1 MTFDIHSALKALSPE
16 CDWLSL
22 RYVKEKTSR
31 RSMRDGKPETNAI
44 NIDEGVMME
53 VVIDQHLSYCATSD
67 LTSEGLRRCFEKGKS
82 LAKQSG
88 AKRLMDFDPKLR
100 GSAKSQ
106 HSGPRKV
113 PLDHAS
119 LQDIIAMQIET
130 SETLK
135 RTPNA
140 LSSSVALSMIEH
152 TTHYVTSSGAD
163 IHQSFDMLSQGLGI
177 TARKNDVI
185 QTRTD
190 GGFYA
195 RSHQIGAEGIK
206 REDFLARA
214 QKIAQEV
221 NELLEADE
229 CPTGTMDL
237 LLMPNQMMLQIHE
250 SIGHPLELD
259 RILGDERNYAGWS
272 FVKPQDFGKL
282 QYGSDLMNVSFDPL
296 HSGEFASYAFDDAG
310 IEAKKVYLIEKGIL
324 KAGLGSSESQLRSGL
339 QGVSNSRASS
349 WNRAPIDRMANIN
362 LEPGQSNFQ
371 QMISGIERGVLMD
384 SNRSWSIDDYRN
396 KFQFGC
402 EYAQLIEDGK
412 IVKVLKNPNYRGITV
427 PFWSSLKMVGDRST
441 FETYGTPHCGKGEPN
456 QAIRV
461 GHASPAALFADI
473 EIFGGAS

>member
-1 MTFDIHSALKALSPE
+1 MTFDIHKALQTLAPE
-16 CDWLSL
+16 CEWLGL
-22 RYVKEKTSR
+22 RYVKEKTSM
-31 RSMRDGKPETNAI
+31 RSMRDAKPEANSI
-44 NIDEGVMME
+44 HIDEGVMME
-53 VVIDQHLSYCATSD
+53 IVVDKHLSYSATSD
-67 LTSEGLRRCFEKGKS
+67 LSMDGLRRCFEKGKQ
-82 LAKQSG
+82 LARQSRQ
-88 AKRLMDFDPKLR
+88 KRLMDFDPRQR
-100 GSAKSQ
+100 GNAKAQ
-106 HSGPRKV
+106 HIGPKKV
-113 PLDHAS
+113 SLDQAS
-119 LQDIIAMQIET
+119 LQDIIALQMET
-130 SETLK
+130 SDLLK
-135 RTPNA
+135 KTPNA
-140 LSSSVALSMIEH
+140 LSSSLALWLIEH
-152 TTHYVTSSGAD
+152 TTHYASSDGAD
-163 IHQSFDMLSQGLGI
+163 ILQSFDMVSQGLGI

-214 QKIAQEV
+214 HKISSEV
-221 NELLEADE
+221 NELLVADE
-229 CPTGTMDL
+229 CPNEKMDL

-250 SIGHPLELD
+250 SIGHPLEID

-272 FVKPQDFGKL
+272 FVKQQDFGHLK
-282 QYGSDLMNVSFDPL
+282 YGSEIMNVSFDPH

-310 IEAKKVYLIEKGIL
+310 QTAEKVYLIEKGIL
-324 KAGLGSSESQLRSGL
+324 KAGLGSSESQHRSGL
-339 QGVSNSRASS
+339 KGVANSRASS

-362 LEPGQSNFQ
+362 LEPGNSSFE
-371 QMISGIERGVLMD
+371 QMISSVERGVLMD

-427 PFWSSLKMVGDRST
+427 PFWRSLKMIGDQST

-461 GHASPAALFADI
+461 GHASPIALFSDI